1 MDESCAPTQAGGP
14 RMEQKSR
21 QANNHGPVTP
31 IQTEYVRARE
41 RKEQIKKARKIR
53 LYRRLAV
60 FAVIA
65 ALIFGWMGW
74 SLIEKN
80 QAIAAKQEEKK
91 AALAEL
97 EKLQEEGAA
106 LELEL
111 EKLDDPEYIA
121 KLARKEYLLSEEGEI
136 IFTLPDEEKK
146 DKDKKDGDSEE

>member
-1 MDESCAPTQAGGP
+1 
-14 RMEQKSR
+14 MEQRKR
-21 QANNHGPVTP
+21 QPNSQRPVTP

-41 RKEQIKKARKIR
+41 RTEQIKKAKKVR
-53 LYRRLAV
+53 LYRRLTA

-65 ALIFGWMGW
+65 VLTFGLMAW
-74 SLIEKN
+74 SLVEKN
-80 QAIAAKQEEKK
+80 QAIAVKQEEKK

-146 DKDKKDGDSEE
+146 DKEKKDEDSAE